1 MSLNRREFMR
11 RIVGGSALLITG
23 LVSSWELLQNLS
35 PNANG
40 SNGSSMSAAPPPP
53 PTTETVSQTVTKQ
66 ETVTVTEKT
75 VTATEYVAPPSTQKS
90 STSSGTSQRSST
102 SQQSSQSISSSSSTS
117 STTTASSSSS
127 TAQPVPAGYV
137 LVAAMSSL
145 AGKSSAYFN
154 HPRGGL
160 SLLLNFGG
168 QWYAGSATCTHRPC
182 TVKYTGPAIYC
193 PCHDGYFNPVNGA
206 VTGGPPPRPLP
217 QYEVLVQN
225 NNLYVTA

>member
-11 RIVGGSALLITG
+11 RIVAGSALLITG

-40 SNGSSMSAAPPPP
+40 NSSSSTANPPPPP
-53 PTTETVSQTVTKQ
+53 PTTETVSATVTKQ

-90 STSSGTSQRSST
+90 STSSETSAQTSQT
-102 SQQSSQSISSSSSTS
+102 SQQTSSQTASSSTS
-117 STTTASSSSS
+117 TSSTASSSSAG
-127 TAQPVPAGYV
+127 TPPGYV

-154 HPRGGL
+154 HPKGGL
-160 SLLLNFGG
+160 SLLVNAGG

-182 TVKYTGPAIYC
+182 TVKWQPPSVYC

-217 QYEVLVQN
+217 QYGVLIQN

>member
-1 MSLNRREFMR
+1 
-11 RIVGGSALLITG
+11 
-23 LVSSWELLQNLS
+23 
-35 PNANG
+35 
-40 SNGSSMSAAPPPP
+40 
-53 PTTETVSQTVTKQ
+53 
-66 ETVTVTEKT
+66 
-75 VTATEYVAPPSTQKS
+75 VAS
-90 STSSGTSQRSST
+90 
-102 SQQSSQSISSSSSTS
+102 
-117 STTTASSSSS
+117 
-127 TAQPVPAGYV
+127 
-137 LVAAMSSL
+137 MSSL

-154 HPRGGL
+154 HPKGGL

-217 QYEVLVQN
+217 QYGVLIQN